1 MQIRAFDV
9 CKDETCFVQTSP
21 PRPHSI
27 WFLFQ
32 RHIQREQPRGIRFLF
47 SCGSKAELQPRQPHF
62 FYVSRS
68 HTAPHT
74 APHTHTVDM
83 TPPNTSSAHC
93 KGRYLHNTH
102 TRDEHHAVSGI
113 RTRVSST
120 LGVAYLRVK
129 LHGHQDRHRVLDDE
143 IRRPLCLSPLGWQY
157 SK

>member
-1 MQIRAFDV
+1 MFRHHHHVHILYGSFFNATSSGSNHVAFV
-9 CKDETCFVQTSP
+9 FSFPVALKQNSNRGSLIFFM
-21 PRPHSI
+21 
-27 WFLFQ
+27 FLD
-32 RHIQREQPRGIRFLF
+32 
-47 SCGSKAELQPRQPHF
+47 
-62 FYVSRS
+62 
-68 HTAPHT
+68 HTQLHT
-74 APHTHTVDM
+74 QLHTHTHTHTVDM